1 MTRGEESPDSS
12 GAPVRITGRLNFERT
27 DEPGLFRLSPVKPG
41 NGEVRI
47 LILFDGTD
55 YPFERHYRYARHRG
69 AGMPYTFSNTEFRER
84 PTLSPIW
91 NSARRDRGSGSDHG
105 RDGGEFRTSP
115 G

>member
-69 AGMPYTFSNTEFRER
+69 AGTPYTFSNLEFSEEGPGIRVGPWPGWR
-84 PTLSPIW
+84 GIPHFPRVTV
-91 NSARRDRGSGSDHG
+91 NSRL
-105 RDGGEFRTSP
+105 EKV
-115 G
+115 